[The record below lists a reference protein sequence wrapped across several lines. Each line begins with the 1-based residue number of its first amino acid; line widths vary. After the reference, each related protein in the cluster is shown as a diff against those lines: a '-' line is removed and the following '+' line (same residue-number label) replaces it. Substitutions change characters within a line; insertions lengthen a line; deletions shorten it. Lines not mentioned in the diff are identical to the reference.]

1 MGKITADS
9 RTVSELLDNRYEVD
23 YYQREY
29 RWEERQV
36 AELLDDLIAKFQ
48 DSYEPGDEREAVRE
62 YEKYFLGSVVIAERG
77 TARFI
82 VDGQQRL
89 TTLTLVLVE
98 LYRRQEG
105 RPDLPSRIFSQQYGK
120 ERFNIAV
127 PERDRVMRAIY
138 YDDAPYDPAAEADP
152 SARNIW
158 DRFAELGSLLVISE
172 KQPDG
177 SEPIA
182 HFTDWLLHN
191 VVLVE
196 IVATDEEDAYTIFET
211 MNDRGLSLSEAEML
225 KGYLLSRIAD
235 DGKRHEANELWR
247 ARLLELIE
255 RSKDDELDF
264 FKAWLRARWAESIR
278 ERKKGSVNQDF
289 DHIGSGFH
297 KWVRES
303 APRLDLDS
311 PSDFE
316 RFVFEDFD
324 RYSKHY
330 LRARGWGEALREP
343 FEAVFFNSQNNFTLQ
358 YPLLLAPVGPGDSA
372 EVADRKMR
380 MVATF
385 IDIYIARRVINNR
398 TLTYSAIVYTMFGL
412 MKGLRATAGLG
423 GLREYLETRLDEM
436 EEQFDD
442 APFAEFR
449 RHQQNQRFVF
459 NLLARMTY
467 FVERA
472 AAKPTSFEKYLDRSA
487 KNRYDVEHIWP
498 DTLDAYIELYPD
510 RFKTR
515 EQAQLF
521 RDRLGGLVLL
531 PEKVNRSLQA
541 KPFIEKR
548 DNYLADNLLAGSLH
562 PAAYGNNPGFTSW
575 LAAAGLE
582 FVPYDD
588 FTPEALEARQALYM
602 GLCRLIWSPDR
613 LGEIEAAPSPAPV

>member
-29 RWEERQV
+29 RWEERQI

-48 DSYEPGDEREAVRE
+48 DSYEPGDEREAVRG
-62 YEKYFLGSVVIAERG
+62 YEKYFLGSVVIAERE

-98 LYRRQEG
+98 LHRRQGE
-105 RPDLPSRIFSQQYGK
+105 RTDLPSRIFSQQYGK

-138 YDDAPYDPAAEADP
+138 YDEAYDPAAEGDP

-158 DRFAELGSLLVISE
+158 DRYQELGSLLMISE
-172 KQPDG
+172 KQVDG

-225 KGYLLSRIAD
+225 KGYLLSRISD

-264 FKAWLRARWAESIR
+264 FKAWLRARSAETIR

-297 KWVRES
+297 KWVREA
-303 APRLDLDS
+303 APRLGLNS
-311 PSDFE
+311 SSDFE

-330 LRARGWGEALREP
+330 LRARGWGQALQEP

-358 YPLLLAPVGPGDSA
+358 YPLLLAPVEADDRA
-372 EVADRKMR
+372 DVANRKMR

-385 IDIYIARRVINNR
+385 LDIYIARRVINNR
-398 TLTYSAIVYTMFGL
+398 TLTYSATVYTMFGL
-412 MKGLRATAGLG
+412 MKGLRATTGLAD
-423 GLREYLETRLDEM
+423 LRQYLEARLDAM

-442 APFAEFR
+442 AAFAEFR

-498 DTLDAYIELYPD
+498 DTLDAYVERYPD

-515 EQAQLF
+515 EQAQHF

-548 DNYLADNLLAGSLH
+548 DSYLADNLLAGSLH

-575 LAAAGLE
+575 FAAAGLD
-582 FVPYDD
+582 FVPSED
-588 FTPEALEARQALYM
+588 FTPEALEARQLLYM
-602 GLCRLIWSPDR
+602 GLCRLIWSRDR
-613 LGEIEAAPSPAPV
+613 LAAIEGAPSQTPV